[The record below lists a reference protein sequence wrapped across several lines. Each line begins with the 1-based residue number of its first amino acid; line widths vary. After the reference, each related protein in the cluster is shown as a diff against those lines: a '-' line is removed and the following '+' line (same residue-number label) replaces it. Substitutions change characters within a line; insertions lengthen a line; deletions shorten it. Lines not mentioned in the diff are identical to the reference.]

1 MIWTQQAMGHQAR
14 LRKILKPT
22 VLQQRCNKAITVIMQ
37 NISQQIDSQNQ
48 EALREGIEVLTA
60 EANLLDT
67 GVPELAVWILRSEAK
82 RSVSCGWLPT
92 CLLLRAGLP

>member
-22 VLQQRCNKAITVIMQ
+22 ELLQRCNKAITVIMQ

-48 EALREGIEVLTA
+48 EILREGIEVLTA

-67 GVPELAVWILRSEAK
+67 KVPELAVWILRSEAK
-82 RSVSCGWLPT
+82 RSVS
-92 CLLLRAGLP
+92 

>member
-1 MIWTQQAMGHQAR
+1 MGHQAR

-22 VLQQRCNKAITVIMQ
+22 ELLQRCNKAITVIMQ

-67 GVPELAVWILRSEAK
+67 ELAVWILRSEAK

>member
-1 MIWTQQAMGHQAR
+1 MGHQAR

-22 VLQQRCNKAITVIMQ
+22 ELLQRCNKAITVIMQ

-67 GVPELAVWILRSEAK
+67 EVPELAVWILRLEAK
-82 RSVSCGWLPT
+82 RSVICGWLPT

>member
-1 MIWTQQAMGHQAR
+1 MGHQAR

-22 VLQQRCNKAITVIMQ
+22 ELLQRCNKAITVIMQ

-48 EALREGIEVLTA
+48 EILREGIEVLTA

-67 GVPELAVWILRSEAK
+67 KVPELAVWILRSEAK
-82 RSVSCGWLPT
+82 RSVS
-92 CLLLRAGLP
+92 

>member
-1 MIWTQQAMGHQAR
+1 
-14 LRKILKPT
+14 
-22 VLQQRCNKAITVIMQ
+22 MQ

-67 GVPELAVWILRSEAK
+67 ELAVWILRLEAK
-82 RSVSCGWLPT
+82 RSVICGWLPT